1 MAYAA
6 MRPGFLPFVLGSACG
21 GAGVVI
27 WGWARIR
34 NARRKAQRE
43 KWAIPHALRESWT
56 TRDGTPLTVRGLVAL
71 VMARFRIKERRG
83 DVRTRFSRYSDGAYL
98 SPRDGR
104 QLAERIAQSGP
115 TFSLE
120 SYGGLFKSMYC
131 GPTYMIV

>member
-1 MAYAA
+1 MLVAQNS
-6 MRPGFLPFVLGSACG
+6 LGPVCP
-21 GAGVVI
+21 V
-27 WGWARIR
+27 
-34 NARRKAQRE
+34 
-43 KWAIPHALRESWT
+43 
-56 TRDGTPLTVRGLVAL
+56 PLTVRGTNSNNTIVAL

>member
-1 MAYAA
+1 MSQLLD
-6 MRPGFLPFVLGSACG
+6 GFPVDPD
-21 GAGVVI
+21 VPI
-27 WGWARIR
+27 
-34 NARRKAQRE
+34 RE
-43 KWAIPHALRESWT
+43 KWIIPHAIRESWT
-56 TRDGTPLTVRGLVAL
+56 TCDGAPLTVRGLVAL
-71 VMARFRIKERRG
+71 VMARFRVKDPAWPGGVESH
-83 DVRTRFSRYSDGAYL
+83 FMRYCDKAFL

>member
-1 MAYAA
+1 
-6 MRPGFLPFVLGSACG
+6 
-21 GAGVVI
+21 
-27 WGWARIR
+27 
-34 NARRKAQRE
+34 
-43 KWAIPHALRESWT
+43 
-56 TRDGTPLTVRGLVAL
+56 
-71 VMARFRIKERRG
+71 MARFRVKDPAWPGGVESH
-83 DVRTRFSRYSDGAYL
+83 FMRYCDKAFL

>member
-1 MAYAA
+1 MIRRTGDYANSPAELSSATDWPRLAVTNCIDMARLA
-6 MRPGFLPFVLGSACG
+6 LV
-21 GAGVVI
+21 GV
-27 WGWARIR
+27 A
-34 NARRKAQRE
+34 ARR
-43 KWAIPHALRESWT
+43 I
-56 TRDGTPLTVRGLVAL
+56 VRGRA
-71 VMARFRIKERRG
+71 G
-83 DVRTRFSRYSDGAYL
+83 D

>member
-1 MAYAA
+1 MD
-6 MRPGFLPFVLGSACG
+6 FEVND
-21 GAGVVI
+21 GAVELIDGYPVD
-27 WGWARIR
+27 RD
-34 NARRKAQRE
+34 AQARE